1 MTEPE
6 DTKRHIPQSRSTAGL
21 GVGLTDDQKTT
32 LWLGAFRYYCG
43 RMTYAVGDFC
53 ETLIAVWPELPD
65 RTRSLIQ
72 RDLTEEF
79 QRDDE
84 QRADDVAGTRYYKRL
99 GHDVDRK
106 QWEKVRA
113 LWETPNVEVTG
124 ATRPYRARS
133 VSP

>member
-53 ETLIAVWPELPD
+53 EILIAVWPELPD
-65 RTRSLIQ
+65 RTRVLIQ

-79 QRDDE
+79 RHDDE
-84 QRADDVAGTRYYKRL
+84 QRADDVDGTRHYKRL

-106 QWEKVRA
+106 QWEKVQA
-113 LWETPNVEVTG
+113 LWETPNAGVTG
-124 ATRPYRARS
+124 A
-133 VSP
+133 